1 MAKLIFAITKIA
13 AGLAGVGAEV
23 IVVDLHKH
31 ELNYQQASESIHASS
46 VASKRALVRG
56 ASANDT
62 SHSIVIKD
70 YMNAQYYGEIEVGTP
85 GQKQRVIFDTGSS
98 NLWVSRTWVPFHNY
112 FKSYKS
118 STYKSNDTEFHIR
131 YGSGPVS
138 GQFMSDHVQ
147 LAGMTLESFTMAEV
161 NPWYLWGYFFAK
173 FDGILGLGFD
183 SISVG
188 GVPTVM
194 KTLVEKK
201 MLDEPVFS
209 FYLGDDGPG
218 KLVFG
223 GVDESHYI
231 GDFHYVPLS
240 NTTYWQVSLE
250 GMRVG
255 DKSVS
260 KAASA
265 IVDSGTSLLAGP
277 KKEVEAMMEM
287 LGARSIMFGREW
299 IVNCT
304 ADTPDLVITLGG
316 KDMVLRKQDLVF
328 AQASQEDCL
337 LGVMGIDLPPRM
349 GSMWILGDVF
359 MRKYYTKF
367 DWGQQRLG
375 FATAVR
381 TQSRNMPILF

>member
-13 AGLAGVGAEV
+13 AGLAGVGAKV
-23 IVVDLHKH
+23 LVVDLNKH
-31 ELNYQQASESIHASS
+31 ELSYQQASEVMHASS
-46 VASKRALVRG
+46 EASKRALVRG
-56 ASANDT
+56 ASANDN

-98 NLWVSRTWVPFHNY
+98 NLWVSRNWVPFHNY
-112 FKSYKS
+112 FKSWKS
-118 STYKSNDTEFHIR
+118 STYKSNDTEFNIR

-138 GQFMSDHVQ
+138 GQFMSDNVQ

-194 KTLVEKK
+194 KTLVENK

-209 FYLGDDGPG
+209 FFLGDDGPG
-218 KLVFG
+218 KLVLG
-223 GVDESHYI
+223 GVDESHYT

-255 DKSVS
+255 NKSVS
-260 KAASA
+260 NAASA

-287 LGARSIMFGREW
+287 LGARSIMYGREW
-299 IVNCT
+299 IVSCT

-316 KDMVLRKQDLVF
+316 KDLVLTKEDLVF

-375 FATAVR
+375 FATAAR
-381 TQSRNMPILF
+381 TRSRPIPIKV